1 MKIGRV
7 AKPQSQKMAEKKAD
21 SESDPKLQHFQ
32 VKTLRINSAEAVE
45 DLKKSF

>member
-7 AKPQSQKMAEKKAD
+7 AKPQREKMAEKKAD
-21 SESDPKLQHFQ
+21 STSGPKLQHFQ
-32 VKTLRINSAEAVE
+32 HKTLRINSAETVE